1 MLNLFLALLLSSFS
15 GDNLSAGDDDGENNL
30 QIAIGR
36 ITRGIDWLKANVAS
50 LLRHALGKKP
60 PGEDEGGEDGTL
72 DKDGLPMNHLD
83 KMVDGMPNCNPSN
96 RTIKVPIAK
105 AESDVEDEE
114 SDEDSDEDDD
124 DEGKKLQKVP
134 KQLLFPVS
142 QQALSEV
149 GFPRLCPEM
158 PCFVHIPKIHHVVCC
173 HWLGIVPI
181 TDSAGRKHCA
191 AWKPFPG
198 VGNKHCSDLS

>member
-15 GDNLSAGDDDGENNL
+15 GDNLSAGDDEGENNL

-50 LLRHALGKKP
+50 LVRRALGKKP
-60 PGEDEGGEDGTL
+60 PGEDEGGGGDGDNAL

-83 KMVDGMPNCNPSN
+83 KMVDGIPNCNPSN
-96 RTIKVPIAK
+96 RTIKVPMAK
-105 AESDVEDEE
+105 AESDVEDED

-134 KQLLFPVS
+134 LLQLLPAS
-142 QQALSEV
+142 Q
-149 GFPRLCPEM
+149 
-158 PCFVHIPKIHHVVCC
+158 
-173 HWLGIVPI
+173 
-181 TDSAGRKHCA
+181 
-191 AWKPFPG
+191 
-198 VGNKHCSDLS
+198 